1 MADVFDA
8 PEIVDKIGEV
18 RRLGTIPVP
27 SGFTTTFA
35 SYAEAGRPMWTKAEL
50 INIAKS
56 RNTRGSAKFDSS
68 WILNQRSKGSCN
80 GHAAASGTA
89 KSRVRRG
96 LKKVLLSGAYA
107 YSLMN
112 GGRDNGS
119 TLSDGMAV
127 IQERGIATLDT
138 VQWNQIYPR
147 DYDKAKAD
155 AEAARFRADE
165 CYVLT
170 TEMELF
176 SALAADF
183 DVIFAVH
190 VGNSFMHVN
199 SSGVAGSDRGM
210 GNHSVSGDGY
220 WVERD
225 QLVAD
230 GVNSWDVTYGV
241 QGRMGLTWDQHFAGT
256 VQYHGFYA
264 IRTAIDD
271 PKDENPP
278 AIKS

>member
-96 LKKVLLSGAYA
+96 LKKVLLSGEI
-107 YSLMN
+107 
-112 GGRDNGS
+112 GR
-119 TLSDGMAV
+119 A
-127 IQERGIATLDT
+127 
-138 VQWNQIYPR
+138 
-147 DYDKAKAD
+147 
-155 AEAARFRADE
+155 
-165 CYVLT
+165 
-170 TEMELF
+170 
-176 SALAADF
+176 
-183 DVIFAVH
+183 H
-190 VGNSFMHVN
+190 V
-199 SSGVAGSDRGM
+199 
-210 GNHSVSGDGY
+210 
-220 WVERD
+220 
-225 QLVAD
+225 
-230 GVNSWDVTYGV
+230 
-241 QGRMGLTWDQHFAGT
+241 
-256 VQYHGFYA
+256 
-264 IRTAIDD
+264 
-271 PKDENPP
+271 
-278 AIKS
+278 